1 MKHISIPGNTPPDR
15 FLFID
20 GLRGVAA
27 MMVVFFHMKLILSDA
42 VGRWFP
48 PWLDTLFGHG
58 DLGVDV
64 FFVLSGF
71 VIAHSI
77 RDGDHTFQY
86 LGKYAL
92 RRSIR
97 LDPPLWAAIL
107 LEIVLIQVSLYFYP
121 DLGTKTPTLKQ
132 VLVNI
137 AYLQEMLH
145 VGNVIAVL
153 WSLTYEVQFYF
164 ISVSFLVAV
173 RLIRR
178 WDVQIP
184 WSKVFAYSLMVLA
197 YTYSIAIYQNLVPTP
212 LRGIFLERWFQFFL
226 GVMAWAVLRHKLPQ
240 WVFVMAWTVC
250 LVSTLVLA
258 PSGYRTQSSLCAL
271 LISALILWVGSSGRM
286 DRLLSGNVSQFLGKI
301 SYSLYLLHLPI
312 GWRFGSLMKRLAGNE
327 LSVIIGTTV
336 FVGSVAASVFA
347 AWLMHRILEAPS
359 MNIARK
365 VRLPKRSD
373 KLPSSNDLLQLSG
386 SHLNL

>member
-1 MKHISIPGNTPPDR
+1 
-15 FLFID
+15 
-20 GLRGVAA
+20 
-27 MMVVFFHMKLILSDA
+27 
-42 VGRWFP
+42 
-48 PWLDTLFGHG
+48 
-58 DLGVDV
+58 V

-77 RDGDHTFQY
+77 RDGAHTLQY

-97 LDPPLWAAIL
+97 LDPPLWATIL

-137 AYLQEMLH
+137 SYLQEMLH
-145 VGNVIAVL
+145 VKNVIAVL

-164 ISVSFLVAV
+164 ISVTFLVVV

-178 WDVQIP
+178 WDARIP
-184 WSKVFAYSLMVLA
+184 WSKVFAYLMMTVA
-197 YTYSIAIYQNLVPTP
+197 YVYSIAIYQELVPTP

-226 GVMAWAVLRHKLPQ
+226 GVMAWAVVQHKLRQ
-240 WVFVMAWTVC
+240 WVFVLAWTVC
-250 LVSTLVLA
+250 LTSTLVLA
-258 PSGYRTQSSLCAL
+258 SSGYRTQSSLCAL
-271 LISALILWVGSSGRM
+271 LVSALILYVGSSGGM

-301 SYSLYLLHLPI
+301 SYSLYLVHLPI

-327 LSVIIGTTV
+327 LSVITGTSV
-336 FVGSVAASVFA
+336 FVGSVAVSVFA

-359 MNIARK
+359 MNFARK
-365 VRLPKRSD
+365 VKLPKRSD
-373 KLPSSNDLLQLSG
+373 KRDGACSLISTIKPEAAKS
-386 SHLNL
+386 